1 MQSPLRR
8 LSLALALLAVSGL
21 STAAPPA
28 LVMPRPGT
36 VSEAVEPVAAS
47 DATVAARLDAQGV
60 GYERDEDGDFR
71 VVFAWQEEQRSQI
84 AFVAGRAHV
93 FGDSAVREVFSPA
106 ARVPEGGFDA
116 ERSDMILRDSQ
127 SNILGAWEIAGD
139 VLFYVIKL
147 HDDADGARLEQA
159 LEAAAQLADDMEQRL
174 TGEDA
179 L

>member
-1 MQSPLRR
+1 MPSALRR
-8 LSLALALLAVSGL
+8 IVSVGMLLVS
-21 STAAPPA
+21 STAAVAASPA
-28 LVMPRPGT
+28 PSFR
-36 VSEAVEPVAAS
+36 SEPQADAPDMAAS
-47 DATVAARLDAQGV
+47 DATLAARLDARGV
-60 GYERDEDGDFR
+60 RYERDADGDYR
-71 VVFAWQEEQRSQI
+71 VVFAWQQEQRSQV

-106 ARVPEGGFDA
+106 ARVPAGGFDA
-116 ERSDMILRDSQ
+116 ARSDMLLRDSQ

-147 HDDADGARLEQA
+147 HDDADGARIEQA